1 MARLAADLQRVF
13 EDRFVAL
20 VAYGPTRT
28 VGFARTLRAD
38 DLAALAPLADR
49 WHREGLDTPLLLT
62 PEEFSRSLD
71 AFPLEYEAILD
82 RHELIAG
89 ILPFGDVRPNDADLR
104 RACEVQAQSFLIHLR
119 QGWVHAA
126 DHHDDQI
133 VLLQQSAAPLRALLS
148 NVVRLTGTSRSP
160 QDDDALVK
168 AVEDR
173 IGLPGSV
180 LAGVLALDAAPDQ
193 AAHLLHAPEFMP
205 AYLLAAE
212 TLWTYI
218 DSWRR

>member
-1 MARLAADLQRVF
+1 MTRLSADLQRVF
-13 EDRFVAL
+13 DDRFVAL

-28 VGFARTLRAD
+28 AGFCRSLRAD

-49 WHREGLDTPLLLT
+49 WHRDGLDTPLLLT
-62 PEEFSRSLD
+62 PEEFAKSLD

-89 ILPFGDVRPNDADLR
+89 ILPFGDVRPAEADLR

-148 NVVRLTGTSRSP
+148 NVARLTSTDRATL
-160 QDDDALVK
+160 DDGALVR

-173 IGLPGSV
+173 IGLPASV
-180 LAGVLALDAAPDQ
+180 LEGVLALDAFPERAE
-193 AAHLLHAPEFMP
+193 HLLHAPEFFP